1 MDKDYNRNAV
11 VNAKTLTHNAQGNMI
26 RTSKQK
32 VVVVDGISNYIIVD
46 KEDVLLI
53 YPKAK
58 EQDIK
63 KVLQDVKS
71 EFGEHLG

>member
-1 MDKDYNRNAV
+1 
-11 VNAKTLTHNAQGNMI
+11 MI
-26 RTSKQK
+26 R
-32 VVVVDGISNYIIVD
+32 VGISNYIIVD